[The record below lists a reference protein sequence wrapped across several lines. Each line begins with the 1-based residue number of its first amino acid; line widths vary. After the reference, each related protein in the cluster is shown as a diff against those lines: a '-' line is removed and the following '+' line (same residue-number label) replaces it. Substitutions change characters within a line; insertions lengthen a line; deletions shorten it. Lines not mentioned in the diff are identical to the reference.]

1 MILSPEGLRSFEGSI
16 DRDAVGAELSHIST
30 QAQAMCNQMQG
41 EKSEMSVCAS
51 GKRRMTIVGAG
62 TKKNF
67 PSREKLRSSKR
78 HFSNSQLY
86 AG

>member
-1 MILSPEGLRSFEGSI
+1 MSST
-16 DRDAVGAELSHIST
+16 VGAALYPRCAINARGSEELAEI
-30 QAQAMCNQMQG
+30 
-41 EKSEMSVCAS
+41 SVCAN
-51 GKRRMTIVGAG
+51 GKRRVAIVGAG

-67 PSREKLRSSKR
+67 PSHEKLRSSKR